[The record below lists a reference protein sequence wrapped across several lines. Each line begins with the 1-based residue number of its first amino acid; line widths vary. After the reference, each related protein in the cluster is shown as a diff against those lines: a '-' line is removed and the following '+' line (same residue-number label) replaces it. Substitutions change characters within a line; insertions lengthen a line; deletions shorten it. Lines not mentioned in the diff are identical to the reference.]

1 MAEDRMNNNQFERGI
16 KMNKQ
21 LSLTAGI
28 ILILVGILAL
38 VFTLA
43 LPMLGLHV
51 WLWGVWQLWPLAVAS
66 ASALFVLPPLFV
78 RGRRALGALFIPGM
92 PLLTTGAILL
102 FANVFN
108 LWGAW
113 QWLWPLEVLALAQG
127 FLLAAVYTRV
137 IWLIVPAT
145 IIGANG
151 LVLQFCALTGL
162 WEAWAVLWPV
172 EPLSVGLSLLVISA
186 KRRRFGLFVAG
197 LIICGLAGLGLV
209 GMTTILSKWWP
220 ISLLG
225 SGVLILAG
233 ILLLLWKVIGRLPL
247 PRLATE

>member
-1 MAEDRMNNNQFERGI
+1 MNNHQSERGI

-21 LSLTAGI
+21 FSLIAGL

-38 VFTLA
+38 MFTLA
-43 LPMLGLHV
+43 MPMLGLRT
-51 WLWGVWQLWPLAVAS
+51 WRWGVWRLWPLAVVG

-78 RGRRALGALFIPGM
+78 RGQRALGALFVPGM
-92 PLLTTGAILL
+92 PILTTGAILL
-102 FANVFN
+102 LASVFD

-113 QWLWPLEVLALAQG
+113 EWLWPLEVLALAQG
-127 FLLAAVYTRV
+127 LLFAAVYMRV
-137 IWLIVPAT
+137 IWLVIPAI

-186 KRRRFGLFVAG
+186 KRRWFGLFVAG
-197 LIICGLAGLGLV
+197 LIVCGLAGLGLV
-209 GMTTILSKWWP
+209 GMTAILSEWWP

-225 SGVLILAG
+225 SGVLILVG
-233 ILLLLWKVIGRLPL
+233 FLLPLWEVIGRLPL

>member
-1 MAEDRMNNNQFERGI
+1 LLQNEFERRK

-21 LSLTAGI
+21 FSLIAGT

-38 VFTLA
+38 MFTLA

-51 WLWGVWQLWPLAVAS
+51 WRWGVWRLWPLAVVSLS
-66 ASALFVLPPLFV
+66 AFFLLPPLLV

-92 PLLTTGAILL
+92 PILTTGAILL
-102 FANVFN
+102 FTSVFN
-108 LWGAW
+108 LWDAW
-113 QWLWPLEVLALAQG
+113 EWLWPLEVLALAEG
-127 FLLAAVYTRV
+127 FLFAAVYTQV

-162 WEAWAVLWPV
+162 WETWAVLWTV
-172 EPLSVGLSLLVISA
+172 EPLSVGLSLLVVSA
-186 KRRRFGLFVAG
+186 QRRRVGLFVAG
-197 LIICGLAGLGLV
+197 LIVCGLAGLGLV

-225 SGVLILAG
+225 SGALILTG
-233 ILLLLWKVIGRLPL
+233 LLLLLWGVIGRLPL